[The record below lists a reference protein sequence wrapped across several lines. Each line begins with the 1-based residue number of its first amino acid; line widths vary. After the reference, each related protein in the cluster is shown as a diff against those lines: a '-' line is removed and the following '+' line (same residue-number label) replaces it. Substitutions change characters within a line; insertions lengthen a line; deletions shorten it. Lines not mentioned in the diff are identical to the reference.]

1 MMHGWLDEYVML
13 IRGNN
18 VCRGTYVKT
27 STEQNEGMFTE

>member
-1 MMHGWLDEYVML
+1 MLDECVML

-27 STEQNEGMFTE
+27 SPEQNEGMFTE